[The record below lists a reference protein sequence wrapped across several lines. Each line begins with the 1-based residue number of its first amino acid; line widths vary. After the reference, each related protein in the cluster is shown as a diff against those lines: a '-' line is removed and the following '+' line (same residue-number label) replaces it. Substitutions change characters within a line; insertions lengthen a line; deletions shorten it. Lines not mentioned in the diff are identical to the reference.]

1 MAEAHEDRFMPD
13 AGGAGET
20 RPALPAVPEPAR
32 RLGRLWTVLILAVL
46 LASGIGLGRLLGG
59 GEPAAASVT
68 SAPAPPVVVVTV
80 PAAAPRSCLAA
91 LRHGDATVDL
101 LVHGIRDRRLS
112 EALKSYVTASKAC
125 RKEVPEK

>member
-1 MAEAHEDRFMPD
+1 MAEAHEDHFMPD

-20 RPALPAVPEPAR
+20 RPVLPPVPEPAR
-32 RLGRLWTVLILAVL
+32 RLGRLWTVLVLAVL
-46 LASGIGLGRLLGG
+46 LAFGIGLGRLLGG
-59 GEPAAASVT
+59 GEAAAAVAT
-68 SAPAPPVVVVTV
+68 TAPAPPVVVTL

-91 LRHGDATVDL
+91 LHHGDATVDL
-101 LVHGIRDRRLS
+101 LVRGIRDRRLS